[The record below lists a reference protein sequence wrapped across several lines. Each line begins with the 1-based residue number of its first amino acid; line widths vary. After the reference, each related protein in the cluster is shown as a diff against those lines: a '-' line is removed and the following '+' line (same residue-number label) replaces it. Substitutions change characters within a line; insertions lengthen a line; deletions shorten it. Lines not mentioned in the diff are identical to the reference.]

1 MHVFFLKDV
10 REQSLPMGRAFAPL
24 FQISDKGIRVILRG
38 ISRPPNVK
46 NVIKSQG
53 AETNCC
59 CETQGKWGFRTLRT
73 GCDDDKKECKK

>member
-46 NVIKSQG
+46 NVIKVPG
-53 AETNCC
+53 CGN
-59 CETQGKWGFRTLRT
+59 KLLLRNA
-73 GCDDDKKECKK
+73 GEMGLPDFEDRM